1 MFAVLRQSALSFA
14 VVSALIASGSI
25 AAFSAEAGSQPR
37 KISAAQQAQL
47 EASYGKLPLSF
58 EANAGQADRQVRFI
72 ARGGGYGLYL
82 TSNEA
87 ILALHRTSC
96 AGQTPLQV
104 KTDREHGK
112 QPCLQNSAV
121 VTMRVAGAA
130 AQPATLQGEQP
141 LPGTANYFVGSNP
154 AAWQQN
160 VTTYSKVRY
169 GQVYPGIDL
178 VYYGNQRQLEYDFVV
193 ASQADPNPIRLQF
206 AGVDKLAVNPQ
217 GDLILKAGGGEV
229 SFHKPVVYQE
239 RNGHRELIEARFT
252 LGKHHSVAF
261 HLADYDHSE
270 PLVIDPV
277 LAYSTYLGGSG
288 TNGDAAY
295 AIVVDGAG
303 NAYVTGE
310 TESGNFPVTA
320 GSYQQTDKGLA
331 TATDNAF
338 IAKLNAS
345 GTALLYSTFLGGAG
359 NTAAYTLAVDASGNA
374 YVAGSTS
381 ATNFPTTS
389 GAVQTANNQGTGG
402 YNAFVTKLN
411 AAGSALV
418 YSTYLGGSG
427 NGTGTG
433 DAANGIAIDAA
444 GDAYVVGYT
453 YSTNFPVT
461 PTAFQTTNLAV
472 PNAIENAFVTKLNP
486 AGTALTYSTLLGG
499 SGSGQWGEGDIA
511 NAIAIDG
518 AGNAYVTGQ
527 AGSPDFPATN
537 GAYQTTNP
545 AAENELASAFV
556 AKINPTGTGLVY
568 ATYLGGSNFASGSAL
583 AIDGAG
589 NAYVTGFAK
598 YTDFPITP
606 GTFQST
612 NNAAGLNAGNVFV
625 SKVNPSGSDL
635 IYSTWLGGSGLKIST
650 FNTDGDAASGL
661 AIDAAGDV
669 YLTGVAFSSDFP
681 ATSGAYQTTNKGAA
695 NKTYNSFVT
704 ELNPNGTGLVYSTYI
719 GGSGYPFGGMGY
731 YRADDAMA
739 LALDSAGNVYVAGAA
754 YSPDYPVS
762 TGPFQS
768 TNRALGNSSSN
779 AFISK
784 LAINQLSTQTTLG
797 STENPATTGDSVTFT
812 ADVTANFGTAAGSV
826 AFAVDGSTVS
836 TVSLSS
842 GVASYSTST
851 LTAGTHTITASYAGN
866 STYPASGANLT
877 ETVNDPVVAPPA
889 LSPAVGTYTAA
900 QLVSLY
906 TATNGA
912 TVYFTTDGSTPTN
925 GSNIYTGAVPI
936 NSTTTIRAIA
946 VAPGYVNSPVAAGT
960 YTIVL
965 PTATPAFSIAAGT
978 YAGPQTVNLSC
989 STAGAT
995 IYYTTN
1001 GVTPTTSSAKYG
1013 SALQVTAS
1021 QTIMAIAVASG
1032 KTNSAVASAA
1042 YSIQQ
1047 AAMISPAAG
1056 TVFAAPS
1063 ATFAWTAG
1071 SGATGYYL
1079 YLGTTG
1085 AGSHDIT
1092 ASALLTTTGVTI
1104 AGLPVN
1110 GKAIYAR
1117 LYTSIN
1123 GALTYADYTYTAAT
1137 QATIISPAAG
1147 AVFTGPSVAFTW
1159 NAAAGSTAYYLQ
1171 IGTTGVGSNNI
1182 YSSAGKT
1189 VTSYTFTAMPTNGG
1203 TIYVRLI
1210 TNFNGTWVNS
1220 DTTYKAASRASITSP
1235 AAGTVLAGPT
1245 VAFTW
1250 SSASGITGY
1259 YLWIG
1264 STGVGSNNIYNSA
1277 LKLSTSY
1284 TYTAMP
1290 TNGETIYVRL
1300 TTNYNGTWVSSDYTY
1315 TAATQSSFIAP
1326 VAGGVLPGSSIP
1338 FTWTAAPGAT
1348 GYYLWIGST
1357 GAGSNN
1363 LYNSALKT
1371 GTSYTFTAMPI
1382 NGETIY
1388 VRLITNFNGAW
1399 AHADYTYS
1407 AALPAAMI
1415 SPTAGA
1421 TLAGASVPFSWTT
1434 SAGAT
1439 GYFLQIGSTGAGTDD
1454 IYNSAEKTVTTYT
1467 FTRMP
1472 TNGET
1477 IYVRLTTNYNGVW
1490 LHNDYTY
1497 IAQ

>member
-1 MFAVLRQSALSFA
+1 MFAVLDRTALSFA
-14 VVSALIASGSI
+14 LVSALVASGSVPGFC
-25 AAFSAEAGSQPR
+25 AAPGSPSN
-37 KISAAQQAQL
+37 KTSAAEQTQL
-47 EASYGKLPLSF
+47 AASYGKLPLSF
-58 EANAGQADRQVRFI
+58 EANAGQAGRQVRFI
-72 ARGGGYGLYL
+72 ARGSGYGLYL
-82 TSNEA
+82 TADEA
-87 ILALHRTSC
+87 VLALHRSSC
-96 AGQTPLQV
+96 SAQTPLQI

-112 QPCLQNSAV
+112 QPCTQDSAV

-130 AQPATLQGEQP
+130 AQPATLQGEQQ

-154 AAWQQN
+154 AAWQKN
-160 VTTYSKVRY
+160 VPTYSKVRY
-169 GQVYPGIDL
+169 SQVYPGIDL

-193 ASQADPNPIRLQF
+193 APQANPNPIRLQF
-206 AGVDKLAVNPQ
+206 AGVDKLALDAE
-217 GDLILKAGGGEV
+217 GDLVLKANGGEI
-229 SFHKPVVYQE
+229 SFRKPVVYQE

-252 LGKHHSVAF
+252 LGRHHSVAF

-288 TNGDAAY
+288 ANGDAAY

-310 TESGNFPVTA
+310 TTSGDFPVTA
-320 GSYQQTDKGLA
+320 GSYQQSNKGLA
-331 TATDNAF
+331 TSTNNAF
-338 IAKLNAS
+338 IAKLNSS

-359 NTAAYTLAVDASGNA
+359 NTSAYTLAVDASGNA

-381 ATNFPTTS
+381 ATNFPTTP
-389 GAVQTANNQGTGG
+389 GTVQTANNQGTDGF
-402 YNAFVTKLN
+402 NAFVTKLN

-427 NGTGTG
+427 NGNGTG

-472 PNAIENAFVTKLNP
+472 PNAIEDAFVTEINP
-486 AGTALTYSTLLGG
+486 TGTALTYSTLLGG

-511 NAIAIDG
+511 NAVALDG

-545 AAENELASAFV
+545 AAENELAAAFL

-568 ATYLGGSNFASGSAL
+568 ATYLGGSGFAAGSAL

-598 YTDFPITP
+598 NTDFPITP
-606 GTFQST
+606 GAFQST
-612 NNAAGLNAGNVFV
+612 NHAAGLNAGNVFV

-661 AIDAAGDV
+661 AVDSAGDV

-681 ATSGAYQTTNKGAA
+681 VTSGAYQSTNKGAA
-695 NKTYNSFVT
+695 NKTYNSFVA

-731 YRADDAMA
+731 YRADDSMA
-739 LALDSAGNVYVAGAA
+739 LALDSVGNVYVAGAA
-754 YSPDYPVS
+754 YSSDYPVT

-768 TNRALGNSSSN
+768 TNRALGNPSSN

-784 LAINQLSTQTTLG
+784 LAINQLSSQTTLG

-812 ADVTANFGTAAGSV
+812 GDVTANFGTAAGSV

-866 STYPASGANLT
+866 STYTASSASLT
-877 ETVNDPVVAPPA
+877 ETVNAPVVAPPA

-900 QLVSLY
+900 QMVSLY

-912 TVYFTTDGSTPTN
+912 IVYFTTDGSTPN
-925 GSNIYTGAVPI
+925 SGSNRYTGAVQI

-960 YTIVL
+960 YTIVT
-965 PTATPAFSIAAGT
+965 PAATPAFSVAAGT
-978 YAGPQTVNLSC
+978 YAGPQTVSLSC

-1001 GVTPTTSSAKYG
+1001 GVPPTTASSKYT
-1013 SALQVTAS
+1013 STIQVTAS

-1032 KTNSAVASAA
+1032 NTNSAVASAA

-1056 TVFAAPS
+1056 TVFSGPS

-1085 AGSHDIT
+1085 TGSHDIT
-1092 ASALLTTTGVTI
+1092 TSAQLTTTGVTI
-1104 AGLPVN
+1104 TGLPVN
-1110 GKAIYAR
+1110 GKIIYAR

-1137 QATIISPAAG
+1137 QATLTSPAAG
-1147 AVFTGPSVAFTW
+1147 AVFAGPSVPFTW
-1159 NAAAGSTAYYLQ
+1159 NAAAGATGYYLE
-1171 IGTTGVGSNNI
+1171 IGSTGVGSNNI
-1182 YSSAGKT
+1182 YSSAAKT
-1189 VTSYTFTAMPTNGG
+1189 VTSYSFAAMPTSGG

-1235 AAGTVLAGPT
+1235 TAGAVLPGPS
-1245 VAFTW
+1245 VPFTW
-1250 SSASGITGY
+1250 SSAANATGY

-1277 LKLSTSY
+1277 LKTSTAY

-1300 TTNYNGTWVSSDYTY
+1300 TTNYSGTWASSDYTY
-1315 TAATQSSFIAP
+1315 TAATQSSMNLP
-1326 VAGGVLPGSSIP
+1326 VAGSVLPGSSIP

-1357 GAGSNN
+1357 GVGSNN

-1371 GTSYTFTAMPI
+1371 GTSYTFTTMPI

-1407 AALPAAMI
+1407 GALPAAMI
-1415 SPTAGA
+1415 SPAAGA
-1421 TLAGASVPFSWTT
+1421 TLPGASVTFNWTT

-1439 GYFLQIGSTGAGTDD
+1439 GYFLQIGSTGAGSDD

-1467 FTRMP
+1467 FTHMP

-1477 IYVRLTTNYNGVW
+1477 IYVRLTTNFNGVW